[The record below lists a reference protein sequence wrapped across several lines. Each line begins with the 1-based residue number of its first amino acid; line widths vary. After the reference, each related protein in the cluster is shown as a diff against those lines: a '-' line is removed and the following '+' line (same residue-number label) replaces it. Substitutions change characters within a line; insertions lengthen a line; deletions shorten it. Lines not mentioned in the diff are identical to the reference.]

1 VLTVQGMRGLDGLLT
16 RKQTSWFACCEMG
29 NCVPRRELMR
39 RLRAWMNGSRA
50 ASGWHTRAISI
61 HSFSFHWVA
70 PLQWLIFLSF
80 SLSADAPLSAVC
92 FLYALG
98 GNYTWNYAW
107 AASSAAL
114 RQNSRTTYTAETFSL
129 VSPPPP
135 LPMWLLGHQR
145 AHSQKQMKF
154 LRRRTMSVFMLKYA
168 IKIIHKDR

>member
-1 VLTVQGMRGLDGLLT
+1 MRGMDKLPT
-16 RKQTSWFACCEMG
+16 RTQTKADLHVAKWASAAACG
-29 NCVPRRELMR
+29 ELMR

-80 SLSADAPLSAVC
+80 PLSAARSAVC

-107 AASSAAL
+107 VVVAAVAA
-114 RQNSRTTYTAETFSL
+114 QNSQPRETFSL

-135 LPMWLLGHQR
+135 SRQCGFWGTSAR
-145 AHSQKQMKF
+145 
-154 LRRRTMSVFMLKYA
+154 
-168 IKIIHKDR
+168 IHKSRWNSCAGEQWAFLCSNMQLKLFTKTDSG